1 MVYIY
6 DILLNFGKKE
16 IIDFYDWEVN
26 DDIYSIKRIPL
37 FKVNTKKLIDI
48 WSNIVKFDKSFLDKI
63 EYKTV
68 IKNTIVSDK
77 YIFLLTDM
85 KQVLA
90 LKLNSDGVV
99 INRSILLPNDEI
111 DVLDFCDKVSEFD
124 INYKVIK
131 NINPDINYLTRKEIK
146 IQDFLIKEIDS
157 LYKNNNYDKISYYY
171 YEYYN
176 EKSSDIDD
184 MYLKLVNSLLND
196 FNTNWLKIY
205 DLVKLSYN

>member
-16 IIDFYDWEVN
+16 IIDFYDWEVS

-131 NINPDINYLTRKEIK
+131 NINPNINYLTRKEIK
-146 IQDFLIKEIDS
+146 IQEFLIKEIDS

>member
-16 IIDFYDWEVN
+16 IIDFYDWEVS

-146 IQDFLIKEIDS
+146 IQEFLIKEIDS